1 MIIFRTSEI
10 MRWLDC
16 FVKGSVVAE
25 SVQQVKKKKSSACLM
40 QNQFIERKMTIQMTI
55 IK

>member
-25 SVQQVKKKKSSACLM
+25 SVQQVKKKKKALHV
-40 QNQFIERKMTIQMTI
+40 
-55 IK
+55 